1 MILDEAFTLEIDLM
15 IGCTSGVQKEFFAT
29 MKSHLKPIEVQPCSA
44 IFDKKDCAWIK
55 RVVQPKQCY
64 RNAYKV
70 GEHFEFGELKP
81 EYVEG
86 KVLCCGL
93 SIDHAWVKIGDIYID
108 PTFEY
113 ALGKDVSR
121 EKYAALQEFPLSL
134 VRSYQLKT
142 QVYGDIYRQWLLE
155 QIRK

>member
-1 MILDEAFTLEIDLM
+1 MILDKAFTLEIDLM
-15 IGCTSGVQKEFFAT
+15 IGCTSGVQKEFFTT
-29 MKSHLKPIEVQPCSA
+29 MKSHLKPIEVQSCSA

-86 KVLCCGL
+86 KFFAVVYLSTMPGL
-93 SIDHAWVKIGDIYID
+93 RLEIFTSTRHLSMLLVK
-108 PTFEY
+108 T
-113 ALGKDVSR
+113 
-121 EKYAALQEFPLSL
+121 
-134 VRSYQLKT
+134 
-142 QVYGDIYRQWLLE
+142 
-155 QIRK
+155 

>member
-1 MILDEAFTLEIDLM
+1 
-15 IGCTSGVQKEFFAT
+15 
-29 MKSHLKPIEVQPCSA
+29 
-44 IFDKKDCAWIK
+44 
-55 RVVQPKQCY
+55 
-64 RNAYKV
+64 
-70 GEHFEFGELKP
+70 LKP

-113 ALGKDVSR
+113 ALGKDVSQ